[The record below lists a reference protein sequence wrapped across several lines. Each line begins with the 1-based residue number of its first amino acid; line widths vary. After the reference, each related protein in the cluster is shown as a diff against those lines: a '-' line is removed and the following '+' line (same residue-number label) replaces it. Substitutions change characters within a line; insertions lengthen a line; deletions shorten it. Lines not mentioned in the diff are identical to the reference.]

1 VITKA
6 VGAREAIDLDV
17 LEHDLQPGD
26 LVMLCSDGLHGM
38 VGDPEIA
45 RILLASSGSL
55 EETSARLVEAAN
67 EAGGRDNVT
76 VVLLRRA
83 A

>member
-6 VGAREAIDLDV
+6 VGARDTIDLDV

-26 LVMLCSDGLHGM
+26 LVMLCSDGLHGL
-38 VGDPEIA
+38 VNDREIEQ
-45 RILLASSGSL
+45 ILLSSPSL
-55 EETSARLVEAAN
+55 EEVSARLVDAAN

-76 VVLLRRA
+76 VVLLRRTA
-83 A
+83 